1 MLFFGDVLSSL
12 VLCKS
17 VKNKFNDK
25 MKFNDIYYNTD
36 NVKKRY
42 QEKRFQEFFSMSDF
56 IYLFT
61 YFSILF
67 KFNVVHVI

>member
-1 MLFFGDVLSSL
+1 
-12 VLCKS
+12 
-17 VKNKFNDK
+17 